1 MSIFLQK
8 CWQMVA
14 LFIRVYRAIVAIGVE
29 CRLYARQI
37 AGRKVRES
45 ADSPRDGDHPPGTDT
60 KLEVIT
66 AAAE

>member
-1 MSIFLQK
+1 
-8 CWQMVA
+8 MVA

-37 AGRKVRES
+37 AGRKVREWQRKKS